1 MDEYVPKFNSL
12 VARLARDIT
21 DVIGTLYEVAGHKDV
36 KSEQKEKCLDLI
48 TEFKTHSDTVHS
60 LFDLKESKKDKDD
73 DKKDDKETE
82 KQDDEDAESKAFAE
96 GLRVK
101 D

>member
-21 DVIGTLYEVAGHKDV
+21 DVIGTLYDVAGHKDV

-48 TEFKTHSDTVHS
+48 AEFKAHSDTVHS
-60 LFDLKESKKDKDD
+60 LFNLEESKKDKDD
-73 DKKDDKETE
+73 GKKGDKKTE
-82 KQDDEDAESKAFAE
+82 KQGDEDAESKAFAE
-96 GLRVK
+96 GLKAK